1 MEHTDDA
8 AALNAVLEG
17 LQEPQAGEDSPQ
29 RAVRVLIGM
38 AGGWLF
44 VDVAGPSPVAV
55 LAKTVERDGRR
66 VITRLVA
73 LGNPID
79 SSTFRKLPIG
89 RVESLANI
97 PHLSASLARFES
109 EDDPL
114 SAVLSA
120 ELGKLLGAPHDEEQA
135 PPSREPLQRPDSTD
149 PEGFYRRVAAA
160 YNAALATTS
169 RPAPL
174 LAAEA
179 GVPVATVRRWILEAR
194 RRGML
199 PPGRKGRA
207 G

>member
-1 MEHTDDA
+1 MEHTDAVA
-8 AALNAVLEG
+8 AANALLKVLDD
-17 LQEPQAGEDSPQ
+17 QQSGEDSPHGGL
-29 RAVRVLIGM
+29 RVLTGM

-44 VDVAGPSPVAV
+44 VDTAGPSPVAV

-73 LGNPID
+73 LGDPVD

-89 RVESLANI
+89 RLESLANI
-97 PHLSASLARFES
+97 PHLSASLARFEK

-120 ELGKLLGAPHDEEQA
+120 EIGKLFGATHDVQQA
-135 PPSREPLQRPDSTD
+135 PPHEPLRRPDGSD
-149 PEGFYRRVAAA
+149 PEGFYRRVADA
-160 YNAALATTS
+160 YNAALTTTS